1 MKLGTLLRHFNQQ
14 DEQQVGFISLEQV
27 DKILNNIYEC
37 NKECK
42 QFPITLDQIYFDNLL
57 LKGAK
62 EFTIE
67 DIIMIITEID
77 YYEELRQLVMQQQQE
92 QNLNQIQSEML
103 IAQIEGSQRDKRR
116 VDYLNNPYINN
127 LITMLKDYYKI
138 CCKNGDVK
146 EMHRIENRIQEIKVK
161 QQKRWKNYITQLQKY
176 QETLVQKTAFEHQ
189 YHQQKKW
196 NEFVIDFQ
204 NSRFYKFNML
214 LVRIYICFKEQQ
226 KKTIQEMS
234 KQFQEE
240 LQPKVF
246 KVSKKVLDMR
256 SKQKQ
261 LLKLKE
267 FSQAEKVKEEADML
281 EYLEKK
287 QQEMILKSKV
297 KRKLKVLKKRQSCQI
312 SAFMQKVASE
322 QATHLLQKQANE
334 NRWVNINKHCVQD
347 INERFNKDRII
358 TLASRRSFDACRLR
372 TKSANP
378 QAARTNISH
387 QLTSQF
393 E

>member
-1 MKLGTLLRHFNQQ
+1 MKLGTLLKLFNQQ
-14 DEQQVGFISLEQV
+14 DEQQVGFIQLEQV
-27 DKILNNIYEC
+27 DKILFNIYEC
-37 NKECK
+37 NKEY
-42 QFPITLDQIYFDNLL
+42 QIYFDNLL
-57 LKGAK
+57 LKGCK
-62 EFTIE
+62 EFSIE
-67 DIIMIITEID
+67 DIIMLITEID
-77 YYEELRQLVMQQQQE
+77 YYEELRQSVIQQQQE
-92 QNLNQIQSEML
+92 QSLNQIQSEML
-103 IAQIEGSQRDKRR
+103 IAQIEVNQRDRR
-116 VDYLNNPYINN
+116 RIDYLNNPYINN
-127 LITMLKDYYKI
+127 LVAMLKDYYKI

-146 EMHRIENRIQEIKVK
+146 EMNRIENRIQQIKTK
-161 QQKRWKNYITQLQKY
+161 QQKRWKNYINQLQKY
-176 QETLVQKTAFEHQ
+176 QETLIQKTAFENQ
-189 YHQQKKW
+189 YNQQKKW

-214 LVRIYICFKEQQ
+214 LEQQ

-246 KVSKKVLDMR
+246 KVSKQVLDMR

-267 FSQAEKVKEEADML
+267 FQQAEKVKEEADLL

-297 KRKLKVLKKRQSCQI
+297 KNKLKVLKKRQSYQI

-334 NRWVNINKHCVQD
+334 NRWININKHCVQD

-372 TKSANP
+372 IRSANP
-378 QAARTNISH
+378 QVQKTNISH
-387 QLTSQF
+387 QQNSQY

>member
-1 MKLGTLLRHFNQQ
+1 MKLGTLLRLFNQQ
-14 DEQQVGFISLEQV
+14 DEQQVGFISQEQV

-37 NKECK
+37 NKEY
-42 QFPITLDQIYFDNLL
+42 QIYFDNLL

-77 YYEELRQLVMQQQQE
+77 YYEELRQSVMQQQQE
-92 QNLNQIQSEML
+92 QSLNQIQSEML
-103 IAQIEGSQRDKRR
+103 IAQIEGSQRDRRR

-138 CCKNGDVK
+138 CCKSGDVK

-176 QETLVQKTAFEHQ
+176 QETLIQKTAFEHQ

-214 LVRIYICFKEQQ
+214 LEQQ

-322 QATHLLQKQANE
+322 QASHLLQKQANE